1 MEHTSLS
8 KFYDKFKNAPPET
21 AQKVA
26 FEMGQARGRSFA
38 QKIGLKGNDVE
49 ALAKLGNAMFREQKW
64 GDSSW
69 TVEGDK
75 VVLRAGYYCFVM
87 VAAMSLKLPW
97 DWLDQNYGW
106 PFLKGVASAVN
117 PNIEFKVGKWRCKGD
132 PICEHFFEI
141 K

>member
-1 MEHTSLS
+1 LEHPSLS
-8 KFYDKFKNAPPET
+8 KFYDKFKNEPPET

-38 QKIGLKGNDVE
+38 QKIGLKGNDLE
-49 ALAKLGNAMFREQKW
+49 TLAMLGNAAFRELKW
-64 GDSSW
+64 GDSW
-69 TVEGDK
+69 TVEADK
-75 VVLRAGYYCFVM
+75 AVLRAGYYCPVM

-97 DWLDQNYGW
+97 EWLDQNFAF
-106 PFLKGVASAVN
+106 PFLKGFASAVN
-117 PNIEFKVGKWRCKGD
+117 PNIEFKIGKQRCKED